1 MINKRN
7 IIFFSVLFIII
18 GCFIWLS
25 IIFNSKSDQKN
36 KSQHSVPK
44 TSQIVSSDK
53 PERLSGQDDTDK
65 TSDSYETSTSSQKQL
80 DVEQALSVF
89 VSQKLSAE
97 DVDSREKYLK
107 TALTS
112 TAFGGLQIE
121 LDSINVKKMITT
133 YEEKNEFTSSSK
145 SILANKEVTNV
156 SLFRDVSNANYYY
169 VEVKYTQTSPVMPN
183 EKLSM
188 VEKLNVSVDDDK
200 ISDIIVLS
208 IETLKTD
215 KE

>member
-44 TSQIVSSDK
+44 TSQVVSSDK
-53 PERLSGQDDTDK
+53 PESLSGQDDTDK

-89 VSQKLSAE
+89 VSQKLNAV

-107 TALTS
+107 NALTS
-112 TAFGGLQIE
+112 TAFSGLQIE

-133 YEEKNEFTSSSK
+133 YEEKYEFTSSSK

>member
-53 PERLSGQDDTDK
+53 PERLSGQDDIDK
-65 TSDSYETSTSSQKQL
+65 TSESSETSTSSEKQL
-80 DVEQALSVF
+80 DVEQALTVF

-121 LDSINVKKMITT
+121 LI
-133 YEEKNEFTSSSK
+133 
-145 SILANKEVTNV
+145 V
-156 SLFRDVSNANYYY
+156 SMSR
-169 VEVKYTQTSPVMPN
+169 K
-183 EKLSM
+183 
-188 VEKLNVSVDDDK
+188 
-200 ISDIIVLS
+200 
-208 IETLKTD
+208 
-215 KE
+215 

>member
-7 IIFFSVLFIII
+7 IIFFSGLFIII

-25 IIFNSKSDQKN
+25 VIFNSKSDQKEN
-36 KSQHSVPK
+36 SQPSVPK

-53 PERLSGQDDTDK
+53 PERLSGQDDIDK
-65 TSDSYETSTSSQKQL
+65 TSESSETSTSSEKQL
-80 DVEQALSVF
+80 DVEQALTVF

-121 LDSINVKKMITT
+121 LDSINVKKMIAT
-133 YEEKNEFTSSSK
+133 YEEKN
-145 SILANKEVTNV
+145 L
-156 SLFRDVSNANYYY
+156 
-169 VEVKYTQTSPVMPN
+169 
-183 EKLSM
+183 
-188 VEKLNVSVDDDK
+188 
-200 ISDIIVLS
+200 
-208 IETLKTD
+208 
-215 KE
+215 